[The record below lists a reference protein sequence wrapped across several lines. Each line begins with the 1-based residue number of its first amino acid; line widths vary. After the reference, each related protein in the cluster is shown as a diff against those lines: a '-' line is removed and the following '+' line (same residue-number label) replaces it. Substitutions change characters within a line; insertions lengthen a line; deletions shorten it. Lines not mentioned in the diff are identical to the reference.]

1 MDLSLSER
9 LVLGRLTDDE
19 ELLSLLRALDSD
31 RCIFYQRQL
40 IEETQ
45 VGEPNLNKIIQLAS
59 KLAERKEGVTR
70 YLIEA
75 KSNTLGG
82 QE

>member
-45 VGEPNLNKIIQLAS
+45 TAEPNLHKIIQLAS